1 MNKVNYDAMSEQE
14 LKQYFLAHKDDKA
27 ALQAYLDKRN
37 QRPRKVITK
46 IGDPDFDTKLQ
57 AAILQQMQDYQ
68 NKNDESA

>member
-1 MNKVNYDAMSEQE
+1 MSKVNYDAMSEQE

-27 ALQAYLDKRN
+27 ALQAYLDRRN

-46 IGDPDFDTKLQ
+46 IGDPDFDIKLQ

-68 NKNDESA
+68 NKNDI

>member
-1 MNKVNYDAMSEQE
+1 MSKFNYDAMSDRE
-14 LKQYFLAHKDDKA
+14 LKQHFFANKDDKA

-46 IGDPDFDTKLQ
+46 IGDPDFDIKLQ

-68 NKNDESA
+68 NKNDI